1 MNISKYLEMRNLV
14 LIEPETDEFVQVT
27 YLCDMDSH
35 MSESEILNRLGG
47 LRDVGNANDKVFM
60 SLGLY
65 PVSIYYERDG
75 RVMRSRENSMTDFE
89 AVEDNVYRPKQGAMS
104 LLYRMKNLQKKHAGS
119 ISCLRFF
126 CCKKKIKKI
135 LKKAAKITP
144 DSAYW
149 ICTKYTG
156 KEKYFW
162 IITAFAFLIRNLTL
176 LIMQNRMTGYRK

>member
-47 LRDVGNANDKVFM
+47 LWDVGNANDKVFM

-89 AVEDNVYRPKQGAMS
+89 AVEDNVYKPKQEAMS
-104 LLYRMKNLQKKHAGS
+104 LLYRIKNLQKNMQ
-119 ISCLRFF
+119 
-126 CCKKKIKKI
+126 
-135 LKKAAKITP
+135 AA
-144 DSAYW
+144 
-149 ICTKYTG
+149 
-156 KEKYFW
+156 
-162 IITAFAFLIRNLTL
+162 
-176 LIMQNRMTGYRK
+176 

>member
-1 MNISKYLEMRNLV
+1 MTISKYLEMRNLV

-89 AVEDNVYRPKQGAMS
+89 AVEDNVYRPKQEAMS
-104 LLYRMKNLQKKHAGS
+104 LLYRMKNLQKNMQ
-119 ISCLRFF
+119 
-126 CCKKKIKKI
+126 
-135 LKKAAKITP
+135 AA
-144 DSAYW
+144 
-149 ICTKYTG
+149 
-156 KEKYFW
+156 
-162 IITAFAFLIRNLTL
+162 
-176 LIMQNRMTGYRK
+176 

>member
-75 RVMRSRENSMTDFE
+75 RVMRSCENSMTDFE
-89 AVEDNVYRPKQGAMS
+89 AVEDNVYKPKQGAMS
-104 LLYRMKNLQKKHAGS
+104 LLYRMKNLQKNMQ
-119 ISCLRFF
+119 
-126 CCKKKIKKI
+126 
-135 LKKAAKITP
+135 AA
-144 DSAYW
+144 
-149 ICTKYTG
+149 
-156 KEKYFW
+156 
-162 IITAFAFLIRNLTL
+162 
-176 LIMQNRMTGYRK
+176 

>member
-89 AVEDNVYRPKQGAMS
+89 AVEDNVYRPKQEAMS
-104 LLYRMKNLQKKHAGS
+104 LLYRMKNLQKNMQ
-119 ISCLRFF
+119 
-126 CCKKKIKKI
+126 
-135 LKKAAKITP
+135 AA
-144 DSAYW
+144 
-149 ICTKYTG
+149 
-156 KEKYFW
+156 
-162 IITAFAFLIRNLTL
+162 
-176 LIMQNRMTGYRK
+176 

>member
-89 AVEDNVYRPKQGAMS
+89 AVEDNVYRPKQEAMS
-104 LLYRMKNLQKKHAGS
+104 LLYRIKNLQKNMQ
-119 ISCLRFF
+119 
-126 CCKKKIKKI
+126 
-135 LKKAAKITP
+135 AA
-144 DSAYW
+144 
-149 ICTKYTG
+149 
-156 KEKYFW
+156 
-162 IITAFAFLIRNLTL
+162 
-176 LIMQNRMTGYRK
+176 

>member
-14 LIEPETDEFVQVT
+14 LIEPETNEFVQVT

-47 LRDVGNANDKVFM
+47 LQDVGNANDKVFM

-104 LLYRMKNLQKKHAGS
+104 LLYRMKNLQKNMQ
-119 ISCLRFF
+119 
-126 CCKKKIKKI
+126 
-135 LKKAAKITP
+135 AA
-144 DSAYW
+144 
-149 ICTKYTG
+149 
-156 KEKYFW
+156 
-162 IITAFAFLIRNLTL
+162 
-176 LIMQNRMTGYRK
+176 

>member
-60 SLGLY
+60 SLGLF

-89 AVEDNVYRPKQGAMS
+89 AVEDNVYRPKQEAMS
-104 LLYRMKNLQKKHAGS
+104 LLYRMKNLQKNMQ
-119 ISCLRFF
+119 
-126 CCKKKIKKI
+126 
-135 LKKAAKITP
+135 AA
-144 DSAYW
+144 
-149 ICTKYTG
+149 
-156 KEKYFW
+156 
-162 IITAFAFLIRNLTL
+162 
-176 LIMQNRMTGYRK
+176 

>member
-14 LIEPETDEFVQVT
+14 LIEPETNEFVQVT

-75 RVMRSRENSMTDFE
+75 RVMRSRENSMTDFG

-104 LLYRMKNLQKKHAGS
+104 LLYRMKNLQKNMQ
-119 ISCLRFF
+119 
-126 CCKKKIKKI
+126 
-135 LKKAAKITP
+135 AA
-144 DSAYW
+144 
-149 ICTKYTG
+149 
-156 KEKYFW
+156 
-162 IITAFAFLIRNLTL
+162 
-176 LIMQNRMTGYRK
+176 

>member
-47 LRDVGNANDKVFM
+47 LRDVGNANDKDFM

-89 AVEDNVYRPKQGAMS
+89 AVEDNVYRPKQEAMS
-104 LLYRMKNLQKKHAGS
+104 LLYRMKNLQKNMQ
-119 ISCLRFF
+119 
-126 CCKKKIKKI
+126 
-135 LKKAAKITP
+135 AA
-144 DSAYW
+144 
-149 ICTKYTG
+149 
-156 KEKYFW
+156 
-162 IITAFAFLIRNLTL
+162 
-176 LIMQNRMTGYRK
+176 

>member
-89 AVEDNVYRPKQGAMS
+89 AVEDNVYKPKQGAMS
-104 LLYRMKNLQKKHAGS
+104 LLYR
-119 ISCLRFF
+119 
-126 CCKKKIKKI
+126 
-135 LKKAAKITP
+135 
-144 DSAYW
+144 
-149 ICTKYTG
+149 
-156 KEKYFW
+156 
-162 IITAFAFLIRNLTL
+162 
-176 LIMQNRMTGYRK
+176 

>member
-1 MNISKYLEMRNLV
+1 MNISKYLELRNLV

-89 AVEDNVYRPKQGAMS
+89 AVEDNVYRPKQEAMS
-104 LLYRMKNLQKKHAGS
+104 LLYRMKNLQKNMQ
-119 ISCLRFF
+119 
-126 CCKKKIKKI
+126 
-135 LKKAAKITP
+135 AA
-144 DSAYW
+144 
-149 ICTKYTG
+149 
-156 KEKYFW
+156 
-162 IITAFAFLIRNLTL
+162 
-176 LIMQNRMTGYRK
+176 

>member
-14 LIEPETDEFVQVT
+14 LIEPESDEFVQVT

-89 AVEDNVYRPKQGAMS
+89 AVEDNVYRPKQEAMP
-104 LLYRMKNLQKKHAGS
+104 LLYRMKNLQKNMQ
-119 ISCLRFF
+119 
-126 CCKKKIKKI
+126 
-135 LKKAAKITP
+135 AA
-144 DSAYW
+144 
-149 ICTKYTG
+149 
-156 KEKYFW
+156 
-162 IITAFAFLIRNLTL
+162 
-176 LIMQNRMTGYRK
+176 

>member
-14 LIEPETDEFVQVT
+14 LIEPET

-89 AVEDNVYRPKQGAMS
+89 AVEDNVYRPKQGEMS
-104 LLYRMKNLQKKHAGS
+104 LLYRMKYLQKNMQ
-119 ISCLRFF
+119 
-126 CCKKKIKKI
+126 
-135 LKKAAKITP
+135 AA
-144 DSAYW
+144 
-149 ICTKYTG
+149 
-156 KEKYFW
+156 
-162 IITAFAFLIRNLTL
+162 
-176 LIMQNRMTGYRK
+176 

>member
-14 LIEPETDEFVQVT
+14 LIEPETNEFVQVT

-35 MSESEILNRLGG
+35 MSKSEILNRLGG

-104 LLYRMKNLQKKHAGS
+104 LLYRMKNLQKNMQ
-119 ISCLRFF
+119 
-126 CCKKKIKKI
+126 
-135 LKKAAKITP
+135 AA
-144 DSAYW
+144 
-149 ICTKYTG
+149 
-156 KEKYFW
+156 
-162 IITAFAFLIRNLTL
+162 
-176 LIMQNRMTGYRK
+176 

>member
-1 MNISKYLEMRNLV
+1 MRNLV

-89 AVEDNVYRPKQGAMS
+89 AVEDNVYRPKQEAMS
-104 LLYRMKNLQKKHAGS
+104 LLYRMKNLQKNMQ
-119 ISCLRFF
+119 
-126 CCKKKIKKI
+126 
-135 LKKAAKITP
+135 AA
-144 DSAYW
+144 
-149 ICTKYTG
+149 
-156 KEKYFW
+156 
-162 IITAFAFLIRNLTL
+162 
-176 LIMQNRMTGYRK
+176 

>member
-89 AVEDNVYRPKQGAMS
+89 AVEDNVYKPKQWAMS
-104 LLYRMKNLQKKHAGS
+104 LLYRMKNLQKNMQ
-119 ISCLRFF
+119 
-126 CCKKKIKKI
+126 
-135 LKKAAKITP
+135 AA
-144 DSAYW
+144 
-149 ICTKYTG
+149 
-156 KEKYFW
+156 
-162 IITAFAFLIRNLTL
+162 
-176 LIMQNRMTGYRK
+176 

>member
-89 AVEDNVYRPKQGAMS
+89 AVEDNVYRPKQGSM
-104 LLYRMKNLQKKHAGS
+104 
-119 ISCLRFF
+119 CVF
-126 CCKKKIKKI
+126 CCKKKNKKI
-135 LKKAAKITP
+135 SKKG
-144 DSAYW
+144 
-149 ICTKYTG
+149 G
-156 KEKYFW
+156 KNDFRFC
-162 IITAFAFLIRNLTL
+162 ILD
-176 LIMQNRMTGYRK
+176 M

>member
-60 SLGLY
+60 SLCLY

-89 AVEDNVYRPKQGAMS
+89 AVEDNVYRPKQEAMS
-104 LLYRMKNLQKKHAGS
+104 LLYRMKNLQKNMQ
-119 ISCLRFF
+119 
-126 CCKKKIKKI
+126 
-135 LKKAAKITP
+135 AA
-144 DSAYW
+144 
-149 ICTKYTG
+149 
-156 KEKYFW
+156 
-162 IITAFAFLIRNLTL
+162 
-176 LIMQNRMTGYRK
+176 

>member
-65 PVSIYYERDG
+65 PVYIYYERDG

-89 AVEDNVYRPKQGAMS
+89 AVEDNVYKPKQGAMS
-104 LLYRMKNLQKKHAGS
+104 LLYRMKNLQKNMQ
-119 ISCLRFF
+119 
-126 CCKKKIKKI
+126 
-135 LKKAAKITP
+135 AA
-144 DSAYW
+144 
-149 ICTKYTG
+149 
-156 KEKYFW
+156 
-162 IITAFAFLIRNLTL
+162 
-176 LIMQNRMTGYRK
+176 

>member
-35 MSESEILNRLGG
+35 MSESVILNRLGG

-89 AVEDNVYRPKQGAMS
+89 AVEDNVYRPKQEAMS
-104 LLYRMKNLQKKHAGS
+104 LLYRMKNLQKNMQ
-119 ISCLRFF
+119 
-126 CCKKKIKKI
+126 
-135 LKKAAKITP
+135 AA
-144 DSAYW
+144 
-149 ICTKYTG
+149 
-156 KEKYFW
+156 
-162 IITAFAFLIRNLTL
+162 
-176 LIMQNRMTGYRK
+176 

>member
-47 LRDVGNANDKVFM
+47 LRGVGNANDKVFM

-89 AVEDNVYRPKQGAMS
+89 AVEDNVYRPKQEAMS
-104 LLYRMKNLQKKHAGS
+104 LLYRMKNLQKNMQ
-119 ISCLRFF
+119 
-126 CCKKKIKKI
+126 
-135 LKKAAKITP
+135 AA
-144 DSAYW
+144 
-149 ICTKYTG
+149 
-156 KEKYFW
+156 
-162 IITAFAFLIRNLTL
+162 
-176 LIMQNRMTGYRK
+176 

>member
-75 RVMRSRENSMTDFE
+75 RVMRSRENSITDFE
-89 AVEDNVYRPKQGAMS
+89 AVEDNVYRPKQEAMS
-104 LLYRMKNLQKKHAGS
+104 LLYRMKNLQKNMQ
-119 ISCLRFF
+119 
-126 CCKKKIKKI
+126 
-135 LKKAAKITP
+135 AA
-144 DSAYW
+144 
-149 ICTKYTG
+149 
-156 KEKYFW
+156 
-162 IITAFAFLIRNLTL
+162 
-176 LIMQNRMTGYRK
+176 

>member
-14 LIEPETDEFVQVT
+14 LIEPETNEFVQVT

-89 AVEDNVYRPKQGAMS
+89 AVEDNVYRPKQGTMS
-104 LLYRMKNLQKKHAGS
+104 LLYRMKNLQKNMQ
-119 ISCLRFF
+119 
-126 CCKKKIKKI
+126 
-135 LKKAAKITP
+135 AA
-144 DSAYW
+144 
-149 ICTKYTG
+149 
-156 KEKYFW
+156 
-162 IITAFAFLIRNLTL
+162 
-176 LIMQNRMTGYRK
+176 

>member
-14 LIEPETDEFVQVT
+14 LIEPETNEFVQVT

-65 PVSIYYERDG
+65 PVSVYYERDG
-75 RVMRSRENSMTDFE
+75 SVMRSRENSMTDFE

-104 LLYRMKNLQKKHAGS
+104 LLYRMKNLQKNMQ
-119 ISCLRFF
+119 
-126 CCKKKIKKI
+126 
-135 LKKAAKITP
+135 AA
-144 DSAYW
+144 
-149 ICTKYTG
+149 
-156 KEKYFW
+156 
-162 IITAFAFLIRNLTL
+162 
-176 LIMQNRMTGYRK
+176 

>member
-89 AVEDNVYRPKQGAMS
+89 AVEANVYRPKQEAMS
-104 LLYRMKNLQKKHAGS
+104 LLYRMKNLQKNMQ
-119 ISCLRFF
+119 
-126 CCKKKIKKI
+126 
-135 LKKAAKITP
+135 AA
-144 DSAYW
+144 
-149 ICTKYTG
+149 
-156 KEKYFW
+156 
-162 IITAFAFLIRNLTL
+162 
-176 LIMQNRMTGYRK
+176 

>member
-14 LIEPETDEFVQVT
+14 LIEPETNEFVQVT

-89 AVEDNVYRPKQGAMS
+89 AVEDNVYRPKQEAMS
-104 LLYRMKNLQKKHAGS
+104 LLYRMKNLQKNMQ
-119 ISCLRFF
+119 
-126 CCKKKIKKI
+126 
-135 LKKAAKITP
+135 AA
-144 DSAYW
+144 
-149 ICTKYTG
+149 
-156 KEKYFW
+156 
-162 IITAFAFLIRNLTL
+162 
-176 LIMQNRMTGYRK
+176 

>member
-89 AVEDNVYRPKQGAMS
+89 AVEDNVYTPKQGAMS
-104 LLYRMKNLQKKHAGS
+104 LLYRMKNLQKNMQ
-119 ISCLRFF
+119 
-126 CCKKKIKKI
+126 
-135 LKKAAKITP
+135 AA
-144 DSAYW
+144 
-149 ICTKYTG
+149 
-156 KEKYFW
+156 
-162 IITAFAFLIRNLTL
+162 
-176 LIMQNRMTGYRK
+176 

>member
-89 AVEDNVYRPKQGAMS
+89 AVEDTVYRPKQEAMS
-104 LLYRMKNLQKKHAGS
+104 LLYRMKNLQKNMQ
-119 ISCLRFF
+119 
-126 CCKKKIKKI
+126 
-135 LKKAAKITP
+135 AA
-144 DSAYW
+144 
-149 ICTKYTG
+149 
-156 KEKYFW
+156 
-162 IITAFAFLIRNLTL
+162 
-176 LIMQNRMTGYRK
+176 

>member
-89 AVEDNVYRPKQGAMS
+89 AVEDNVYKPKQGAMS
-104 LLYRMKNLQKKHAGS
+104 LLYRMKNLQKTCRQHKLPA
-119 ISCLRFF
+119 FF
-126 CCKKKIKKI
+126 CCKKKNKK
-135 LKKAAKITP
+135 K
-144 DSAYW
+144 
-149 ICTKYTG
+149 
-156 KEKYFW
+156 F
-162 IITAFAFLIRNLTL
+162 
-176 LIMQNRMTGYRK
+176 

>member
-14 LIEPETDEFVQVT
+14 LIEPGTDEFVQVT

-75 RVMRSRENSMTDFE
+75 MVMRSRENSMTDFE

-104 LLYRMKNLQKKHAGS
+104 LLYRMKNLQKNVQ
-119 ISCLRFF
+119 
-126 CCKKKIKKI
+126 
-135 LKKAAKITP
+135 AA
-144 DSAYW
+144 
-149 ICTKYTG
+149 
-156 KEKYFW
+156 
-162 IITAFAFLIRNLTL
+162 
-176 LIMQNRMTGYRK
+176 

>member
-14 LIEPETDEFVQVT
+14 LIEPETAEFVQVT

-89 AVEDNVYRPKQGAMS
+89 AVEDNVYKPKQEAMS
-104 LLYRMKNLQKKHAGS
+104 LLYRIKNLQKN
-119 ISCLRFF
+119 LQ
-126 CCKKKIKKI
+126 
-135 LKKAAKITP
+135 AA
-144 DSAYW
+144 
-149 ICTKYTG
+149 
-156 KEKYFW
+156 
-162 IITAFAFLIRNLTL
+162 
-176 LIMQNRMTGYRK
+176 

>member
-89 AVEDNVYRPKQGAMS
+89 AVEDNVYKPKQEAMS
-104 LLYRMKNLQKKHAGS
+104 LLYRIKILQKNMQ
-119 ISCLRFF
+119 
-126 CCKKKIKKI
+126 
-135 LKKAAKITP
+135 AA
-144 DSAYW
+144 
-149 ICTKYTG
+149 
-156 KEKYFW
+156 
-162 IITAFAFLIRNLTL
+162 
-176 LIMQNRMTGYRK
+176 